1 MLYATSKNSLKKVLD
16 GIQATDPAEMELDTS
31 TSVLSTDNQAMVE
44 SEEMEMNNA
53 AGKNRREQASSS
65 RSGLV
70 LGLAPSFEYTFLVY
84 ASPVGNYFKEGTALI
99 SLYVE
104 DEFHRAG
111 RGGSGGVKSVTNY
124 APVRP

>member
-1 MLYATSKNSLKKVLD
+1 MQSQPLFHNFRAMSTACSLC
-16 GIQATDPAEMELDTS
+16 Q
-31 TSVLSTDNQAMVE
+31 QRE

-53 AGKNRREQASSS
+53 AGKNGREQASSS

-70 LGLAPSFEYTFLVY
+70 LGLAPSSEYTFLVY

-124 APVRP
+124 APLCEVMNC